1 MICIKIM
8 LLQRKYMKAQSKLV
22 ASNNKAQQFA
32 EAMKQQIAE
41 DKAIAAIG
49 NNNSLLGTNKKGSIS
64 SQF

>member
-1 MICIKIM
+1 
-8 LLQRKYMKAQSKLV
+8 MKAQSKLV

-49 NNNSLLGTNKKGSIS
+49 NNNSLLGTNKKGSTS

>member
-1 MICIKIM
+1 
-8 LLQRKYMKAQSKLV
+8 MKAQSKLV